1 MFKGFISNQHSLEL
15 GLLVIRVGI
24 GATFAVHGF
33 MKLTAGT
40 EKWFWLG
47 SQLSHVGITF
57 LPTMWGFIAANAEFI
72 GGLCL
77 IFGFATRFAA
87 GLIGV
92 VMAIALLYHYKN
104 NDAWGTYSYALSL
117 LIIMFGILLGG
128 PGSYAFDAYFYHTKK
143 DVSDYPIG

>member
-24 GATFAVHGF
+24 GAIFTVHGLT
-33 MKLTAGT
+33 KLMRGT
-40 EKWFWLG
+40 EEWLWLG

-57 LPTMWGFIAANAEFI
+57 LPTMWGFIATNAEFI

-87 GLIGV
+87 GLISI
-92 VMAIALLYHYKN
+92 VMAVALVYHYKKG
-104 NDAWGTYSYALSL
+104 DTWGNYSYALSL
-117 LIIMFGILLGG
+117 LIIMLGILLAG
-128 PGSYAFDAYFYHTKK
+128 PGSYALDAYFYHKK
-143 DVSDYPIG
+143 KEISSHLMG